1 MHGILGIN
9 ARNQKYLE
17 SSKKI
22 KRTLDSKLLTKKIL
36 KEDGLPV
43 PDTLDLIKSRS
54 ELFNFDWGTLPSTF
68 ALKPNRGF
76 GGQGIMVVYGK
87 KKNLE
92 LTWVRSDRSLV
103 KKDLEM
109 QILNILEKF
118 FFISL
123 PDVAFFEKE

>member
-22 KRTLDSKLLTKKIL
+22 KRTLDSKLLTKIL

-103 KKDLEM
+103 KKEDLEM
-109 QILNILEKF
+109 QILNILEGNF
-118 FFISL
+118 SLFSL
-123 PDVAFFEKE
+123 PDVAF